1 MKKLFFDIAITGHH
15 SEYIGHI
22 INYLD
27 NVKFENNQFYFVVN
41 PKFATTFPDI
51 HYQASMIK
59 NLKWIPI
66 SDYELMKVEG
76 SNGIWSSLMAMKI
89 LDNYS
94 KKFEVDDVMVLDFH
108 PIKYAS
114 IFYTPPYRMS
124 SILFLLFHRLNKETW
139 KQKLEYFKRYYITKW
154 SSTNKQLNKIFILND
169 SDAVVFMNKEFETNC
184 FEMLPDPIPKL
195 KPLEDFDIYNH
206 YAINQGRKI
215 FLHIGALGERKGTRE
230 VIEAAKYLSMANQK
244 KIAVLLVGKASNVE
258 DEELYLRLIAA
269 IKKNTD
275 VQIIWENQFVPNQ
288 MMKSLF
294 DQCDTVLL
302 PYKNAEFSSGILG
315 HAAAANKRV
324 IATNAGL
331 IKKLVNTYQLGM
343 LVDNPTAE
351 ELADKISE
359 IISIPPNRGGQT
371 KFVEEHSPEVFAQT
385 ILGL

>member
-1 MKKLFFDIAITGHH
+1 MKRLFFDIAITGHH

-22 INYLD
+22 INYLG
-27 NVKFENNQFYFVVN
+27 NVNFPNNQFYFVVN

-51 HYQASMIK
+51 YHKASMIK
-59 NLKWIPI
+59 NLNWIPI

-89 LDNYS
+89 LDRYA
-94 KKFEVDDVMVLDFH
+94 KRYRVDHVMVLDFH

-154 SSTNKQLNKIFILND
+154 SSANKQLNKIFILND
-169 SDAVVFMNKEFETNC
+169 SDAVDFMNKEFKTNC
-184 FEMLPDPIPKL
+184 FEMLPDPIPNL
-195 KPLEDFDIYNH
+195 KPLEDFDIYSH
-206 YAINQGRKI
+206 YAINQERKI
-215 FLHIGALGERKGTRE
+215 FLHIGALGDRKGTRE
-230 VIEAAKYLSMANQK
+230 VIESALHLGKVNQRK
-244 KIAVLLVGKASNVE
+244 VAILLAGKASNAE
-258 DEELYLRLIAA
+258 DEKSYLEL
-269 IKKNTD
+269 IKDINERTN
-275 VQIIWENQFVPNQ
+275 VHMIWDNQFVPNR

-294 DQCDTVLL
+294 NQCDTVLL

-331 IKKLVNTYQLGM
+331 IKNLVNRYQLGS
-343 LVDNPTAE
+343 LLDNPNAAD
-351 ELADKISE
+351 LADKMTQIM
-359 IISIPPNRGGQT
+359 SIAPNKEGQS
-371 KFVEEHSPEVFAQT
+371 KFVEEHSPEVFALT
-385 ILGL
+385 ILS